1 MFTNSYNE
9 TDGIRRSYTIDK
21 MSIESK
27 RVDKLNEYMDQF
39 DEQYDLEKI
48 ARLPNKTIQIGTV
61 IVT

>member
-1 MFTNSYNE
+1 
-9 TDGIRRSYTIDK
+9 